1 MPAFEVT
8 LSEFAVCPDC
18 KVPPLYH
25 WYLTSPEAL
34 VAETLRITVVLSLA
48 YVVAGKVL
56 DIVGEGAGVSVVAET
71 SEDALLEDILVAS
84 AELAVRVTQYCL
96 ESRIAEQVEGK
107 IV

>member
-1 MPAFEVT
+1 
-8 LSEFAVCPDC
+8 
-18 KVPPLYH
+18 
-25 WYLTSPEAL
+25 
-34 VAETLRITVVLSLA
+34 
-48 YVVAGKVL
+48 VVAGKVL

-96 ESRIAEQVEGK
+96 ESRIAEHVEGK